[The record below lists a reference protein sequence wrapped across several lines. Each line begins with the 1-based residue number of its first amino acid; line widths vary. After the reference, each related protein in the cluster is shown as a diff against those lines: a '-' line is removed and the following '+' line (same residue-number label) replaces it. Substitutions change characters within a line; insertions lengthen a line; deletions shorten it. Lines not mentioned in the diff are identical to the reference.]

1 MRILETGK
9 VVDPIYLLGTKES
22 NVYLLDGG
30 DEAAIL
36 GGGMIYIAPDVI
48 KQIEN
53 FHINPK
59 RIKKAIILH
68 SHFDHVGILPYLKKK
83 WQWIEIIGSNKA
95 KELLSKDKVISSIQ
109 SMNEM
114 ILEKQNMKQKAKEL
128 GLNFPKLEVDKV
140 VSEGDT
146 IKVGSFSL
154 KVMEVPGHSSCSI
167 ALYEPNLKALFASDA
182 GGIPMG
188 DDVFTA
194 ANSNFDEYMD
204 SLLRMSKL
212 DVDIFL
218 AEHYGAITGKDAKK
232 FLEKS
237 IESAKQTRILL
248 EDIYK
253 KYKDISVATEE
264 AVNELM
270 PKKDQDFLPREV
282 ISIVVGQMLRYI
294 GKTRS
299 GRSN

>member
-1 MRILETGK
+1 M
-9 VVDPIYLLGTKES
+9 
-22 NVYLLDGG
+22 
-30 DEAAIL
+30 
-36 GGGMIYIAPDVI
+36 
-48 KQIEN
+48 
-53 FHINPK
+53 
-59 RIKKAIILH
+59 
-68 SHFDHVGILPYLKKK
+68 
-83 WQWIEIIGSNKA
+83 
-95 KELLSKDKVISSIQ
+95 
-109 SMNEM
+109 
-114 ILEKQNMKQKAKEL
+114 
-128 GLNFPKLEVDKV
+128 
-140 VSEGDT
+140 SEGDT

>member
-30 DEAAIL
+30 DEGAIL

-53 FHINPK
+53 FHIDPK
-59 RIKKAIILH
+59 KIKKAVILH

-128 GLNFPKLEVDKV
+128 GLNFPKLEV
-140 VSEGDT
+140 
-146 IKVGSFSL
+146 I
-154 KVMEVPGHSSCSI
+154 
-167 ALYEPNLKALFASDA
+167 
-182 GGIPMG
+182 
-188 DDVFTA
+188 
-194 ANSNFDEYMD
+194 
-204 SLLRMSKL
+204 R
-212 DVDIFL
+212 
-218 AEHYGAITGKDAKK
+218 
-232 FLEKS
+232 
-237 IESAKQTRILL
+237 
-248 EDIYK
+248 
-253 KYKDISVATEE
+253 
-264 AVNELM
+264 
-270 PKKDQDFLPREV
+270 
-282 ISIVVGQMLRYI
+282 
-294 GKTRS
+294 
-299 GRSN
+299 

>member
-194 ANSNFDEYMD
+194 ANSNFEEYMD

-212 DVDIFL
+212 DIDIFL